1 MVQKFVK
8 IVRVTSWTR
17 VIVINR
23 ALSLVLLTG
32 KHECTILYIRYKRKW
47 NVLNYIGR

>member
-8 IVRVTSWTR
+8 IVRAKSWTR
-17 VIVINR
+17 VIVIYR

-32 KHECTILYIRYKRKW
+32 KHECKILYSI
-47 NVLNYIGR
+47 